1 MSRIPFA
8 VLVFLL
14 AFMAYVAAAVVLAD
28 HVLVLHWTV
37 QALSSDIQA
46 VTAQYWLGGANPWD
60 GHETYWKQSPLSF
73 GEID

>member
-14 AFMAYVAAAVVLAD
+14 GFAAYLGAAVVLAD

-37 QALSSDIQA
+37 QALYFVVVGVAWAWPARMLMFWAARQRR
-46 VTAQYWLGGANPWD
+46 
-60 GHETYWKQSPLSF
+60 
-73 GEID
+73 

>member
-37 QALSSDIQA
+37 QALYFVLVGVA
-46 VTAQYWLGGANPWD
+46 WAWPARALMFWAAR
-60 GHETYWKQSPLSF
+60 LRR
-73 GEID
+73 